1 MSQYDQY
8 KREWVYMI
16 NICENEPI
24 WSIYARMSQ
33 DDQYKREWANMINI
47 SENEPIW
54 SI

>member
-8 KREWVYMI
+8 KREWANMI
-16 NICENEPI
+16 NISENEFI

-33 DDQYKREWANMINI
+33 YDQYMREWANMINI